1 MALKSVRAEAKSG
14 ALRSHQRLRQFLYKW
29 RDAKDDGKEVKRW
42 TKAQLVR
49 NDNVVLFAEAFTSHG
64 WSHGSGN
71 RIAQRLTFAV
81 VDGIEGIFDVELLR
95 GRIQSL
101 LADKTL
107 PDRDRS
113 ILSEFD
119 AAWARRD
126 KGERY

>member
-1 MALKSVRAEAKSG
+1 MVIARPGASVAAEQLRLAKSCS
-14 ALRSHQRLRQFLYKW
+14 ACRWRLF
-29 RDAKDDGKEVKRW
+29 
-42 TKAQLVR
+42 
-49 NDNVVLFAEAFTSHG
+49 
-64 WSHGSGN
+64 
-71 RIAQRLTFAV
+71 RLPSRHRVIPRAFAV
-81 VDGIEGIFDVELLR
+81 IDGIEGIFDVELLR

-113 ILSEFD
+113 ILSEFE